1 MNTPFITKTHLKA
14 SPEVEDGV
22 EDVEDDGLMF
32 SNMAKQVGFL

>member
-22 EDVEDDGLMF
+22 EDDGLMF